1 MPKLYEILSP
11 AQQLELAVSAKSP
24 LRLADT
30 FASFVGQ
37 FYDRSDFDR
46 LARQVSDLYDAG
58 GADSSDRFRARL
70 DRRLHDRY
78 RDPVAW
84 DPTLGRSSEAA

>member
-1 MPKLYEILSP
+1 VPKLYEILSP
-11 AQQLELAVSAKSP
+11 AHQLELAVPARSP
-24 LRLADT
+24 HRLADT
-30 FASFVGQ
+30 FASLVGQ

-46 LARQVSDLYDAG
+46 LARQVSDLYH
-58 GADSSDRFRARL
+58 ADSTESAHRFRARL

-84 DPTLGRSSEAA
+84 DVRSARGSEAA

>member
-11 AQQLELAVSAKSP
+11 AEQMELAVRAKSP
-24 LRLADT
+24 ARLADT
-30 FASFVGQ
+30 FAAFVGQ

-46 LARQVSDLYDAG
+46 LARQVSVLYDAG
-58 GADSSDRFRARL
+58 SAESADRFRARL

-78 RDPVAW
+78 HEPVSW
-84 DPTLGRSSEAA
+84 DLAPVTGKAA

>member
-11 AQQLELAVSAKSP
+11 AEQMELAVRAKSP
-24 LRLADT
+24 ARLADT
-30 FASFVGQ
+30 FAAFVGQ

-46 LARQVSDLYDAG
+46 LARQVNVLYDAG
-58 GADSSDRFRARL
+58 SAESADRFRARL

-78 RDPVAW
+78 HEPVSW
-84 DPTLGRSSEAA
+84 DLAPVTGKAA

>member
-11 AQQLELAVSAKSP
+11 AQQLELAVVGRSP

-37 FYDRSDFDR
+37 FYDRSDFDK
-46 LARQVSDLYDAG
+46 LARQISELYDA
-58 GADSSDRFRARL
+58 DSAERADRFRARL
-70 DRRLHDRY
+70 NRRLHDRY
-78 RDPVAW
+78 HEPVAW
-84 DPTLGRSSEAA
+84 DPTLVRRSEAA

>member
-11 AQQLELAVSAKSP
+11 AQQLELAVFAKSP
-24 LRLADT
+24 VRLADS

-58 GADSSDRFRARL
+58 SAESADRFRARL

-84 DPTLGRSSEAA
+84 EVMPARNSEAA

>member
-11 AQQLELAVSAKSP
+11 AHQLELAVSAKSP

-46 LARQVSDLYDAG
+46 LARQVSDLYH
-58 GADSSDRFRARL
+58 ADNSESAHRFRARL

-84 DPTLGRSSEAA
+84 DVTPARVSEAA